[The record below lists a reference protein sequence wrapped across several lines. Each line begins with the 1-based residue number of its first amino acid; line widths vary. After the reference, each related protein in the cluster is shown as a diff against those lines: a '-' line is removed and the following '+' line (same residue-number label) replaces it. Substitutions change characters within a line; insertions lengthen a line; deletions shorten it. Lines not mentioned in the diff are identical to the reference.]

1 MHTNNTKLKK
11 MALILSKARDKQN
24 TPLLE
29 PQVQLPQIPSYYY
42 VFPLHLIKQ
51 LEL

>member
-11 MALILSKARDKQN
+11 MALILSKACDKQN

-29 PQVQLPQIPSYYY
+29 PQVLLPQIPSYYG
-42 VFPLHLIKQ
+42 FSTSLDKQ